1 MPFTRRRCGHRG
13 SVRADIPAK
22 FLHKFLQFRF
32 CLPMGTVY
40 QIREFLHGRKDRITE
55 REYWVQCKGQAK
67 QNKEV
72 ASFPTV
78 GQSAK
83 PLWSLKRICFEKSD
97 CKYLKIA
104 YNHLGFH
111 NNPKLNESKEKMI
124 MSTTARM
131 VMKIIGASLAFA
143 AFVCLLIGGWHDI
156 GAGYTCVKN
165 SVKVSTR
172 PAQRKRAHK
181 NVPANRP
188 FCKVKA
194 YSLRAKQQIIPAFQG
209 SV

>member
-1 MPFTRRRCGHRG
+1 MAERTALP
-13 SVRADIPAK
+13 SVSIGYSA
-22 FLHKFLQFRF
+22 
-32 CLPMGTVY
+32 
-40 QIREFLHGRKDRITE
+40 
-55 REYWVQCKGQAK
+55 KGQAK

-165 SVKVSTR
+165 RMNKRFRSEYDDYDEKDSIGTPST
-172 PAQRKRAHK
+172 
-181 NVPANRP
+181 
-188 FCKVKA
+188 
-194 YSLRAKQQIIPAFQG
+194 
-209 SV
+209 

>member
-1 MPFTRRRCGHRG
+1 MCKYRWYRRSDEMPQSQVLGMCHRE
-13 SVRADIPAK
+13 K
-22 FLHKFLQFRF
+22 LH
-32 CLPMGTVY
+32 
-40 QIREFLHGRKDRITE
+40 QIGFLHGRKDRITE

-72 ASFPTV
+72 ASSPTRNAGISSTRKAKQNKEVASSPTV

-111 NNPKLNESKEKMI
+111 NNPKLNESKEKMT

-165 SVKVSTR
+165 RMNKRFRSEYDDYDEEDSIGTPST
-172 PAQRKRAHK
+172 
-181 NVPANRP
+181 
-188 FCKVKA
+188 
-194 YSLRAKQQIIPAFQG
+194 
-209 SV
+209 

>member
-1 MPFTRRRCGHRG
+1 MPVTRRRCGRRG

-40 QIREFLHGRKDRITE
+40 QIRGFLHGRKDRITE

-97 CKYLKIA
+97 CKYLKIE

-165 SVKVSTR
+165 RMNKRFRSEYDDYDEKDSIGTPST
-172 PAQRKRAHK
+172 
-181 NVPANRP
+181 
-188 FCKVKA
+188 
-194 YSLRAKQQIIPAFQG
+194 
-209 SV
+209 

>member
-1 MPFTRRRCGHRG
+1 MCKYRWYRRSDEMPQSQVLGMCHREKLHQIG
-13 SVRADIPAK
+13 S
-22 FLHKFLQFRF
+22 
-32 CLPMGTVY
+32 
-40 QIREFLHGRKDRITE
+40 LHGRKDRITE

-104 YNHLGFH
+104 YNHLDFY

-165 SVKVSTR
+165 RMNKRFRSEYDDYDEEDSIGTPST
-172 PAQRKRAHK
+172 
-181 NVPANRP
+181 
-188 FCKVKA
+188 
-194 YSLRAKQQIIPAFQG
+194 
-209 SV
+209 

>member
-1 MPFTRRRCGHRG
+1 MCKYRWYRRSDEMPQSQVLGMCHRE
-13 SVRADIPAK
+13 K
-22 FLHKFLQFRF
+22 LH
-32 CLPMGTVY
+32 
-40 QIREFLHGRKDRITE
+40 QIGFLHGRKDRITE

-83 PLWSLKRICFEKSD
+83 PLWSLKRSCFEKSD

-165 SVKVSTR
+165 RMNKRFRSEYDDYDEEDSIGTPST
-172 PAQRKRAHK
+172 
-181 NVPANRP
+181 
-188 FCKVKA
+188 
-194 YSLRAKQQIIPAFQG
+194 
-209 SV
+209 

>member
-1 MPFTRRRCGHRG
+1 MCHRE
-13 SVRADIPAK
+13 K
-22 FLHKFLQFRF
+22 LH
-32 CLPMGTVY
+32 
-40 QIREFLHGRKDRITE
+40 QIEFLHGRKDRITE
-55 REYWVQCKGQAK
+55 REYWVQGKGQAK

-165 SVKVSTR
+165 RMNKRFRSEYDDYDEEDSIGTPST
-172 PAQRKRAHK
+172 
-181 NVPANRP
+181 
-188 FCKVKA
+188 
-194 YSLRAKQQIIPAFQG
+194 
-209 SV
+209 

>member
-1 MPFTRRRCGHRG
+1 MCHRE
-13 SVRADIPAK
+13 K
-22 FLHKFLQFRF
+22 LH
-32 CLPMGTVY
+32 
-40 QIREFLHGRKDRITE
+40 QIGFLHGRKDRITE

-104 YNHLGFH
+104 YNHLGYH

-143 AFVCLLIGGWHDI
+143 AFVCLLIGG
-156 GAGYTCVKN
+156 
-165 SVKVSTR
+165 S
-172 PAQRKRAHK
+172 
-181 NVPANRP
+181 
-188 FCKVKA
+188 
-194 YSLRAKQQIIPAFQG
+194 
-209 SV
+209 